1 MSIVTPFNPTY
12 CLSNALNVVEVTPN
26 PANVNNAGYTMTLTI
41 ADFAQADPIAI
52 MKQPVNPSGK
62 VFFDLSEVLR
72 VTDPTLVD
80 HGLGFQFSGPSV
92 VQIELIATE
101 VWTGGQ
107 NQIGTATG
115 YVVHG
120 AQQFEQGLLYNQ
132 SGNINGFLAALKNT
146 TATVND
152 YGVVGVL
159 MPSSGAS
166 TVVEIAVFDANNNEI
181 AAFNVPLGLVSSSPE
196 SRVQFVA
203 LYPKTLEQIQVLPS
217 IWSYYTATVGTNMF
231 FSQPYVDRVNADGGT
246 VFLTPSEIDTR
257 LFEITCP
264 IILSDTIR
272 INRACELPYRQY
284 RLAFS
289 NNLGGWD
296 YFNFDLN
303 HTETMEIQREEFTR
317 LFGTW
322 SGSNFNYNQKER
334 GRKVYDS
341 VGFERTT
348 ISAKVTSEES
358 EALKMLVGSR
368 EVQLLNGSDSEAIII
383 TDTSFPVFHDLDRSN
398 KTLTI
403 TFERAH
409 NKRFA

>member
-1 MSIVTPFNPTY
+1 
-12 CLSNALNVVEVTPN
+12 VVEVTPN

-52 MKQPVNPSGK
+52 MKQPVNPSDK

-80 HGLGFQFSGPSV
+80 HALDFQFSGPSV
-92 VQIELIATE
+92 VQIELTATE
-101 VWTGGQ
+101 IWTGGQ
-107 NQIGTATG
+107 NEIGTATG

-120 AQQFEQGLLYNQ
+120 AQQFDEGLLYNQ
-132 SGNINGFLAALKNT
+132 AARVNTFLSQLK
-146 TATVND
+146 TVQASPND

-159 MPSSGAS
+159 MPTTAAA
-166 TVVEIAVFDANNNEI
+166 TKVEVDVYDSANNLLDTI
-181 AAFNVPLGLVSSSPE
+181 DVPLGLVSSSPE

-203 LYPKTLEQIQVLPS
+203 LYPQ
-217 IWSYYTATVGTNMF
+217 N
-231 FSQPYVDRVNADGGT
+231 VNAIESLPNNWAYYIAQVGA
-246 VFLTPSEIDTR
+246 
-257 LFEITCP
+257 
-264 IILSDTIR
+264 DTILVTR
-272 INRACELPYRQY
+272 QCELPFKKY

-303 HTETMEIQREEFTR
+303 HTEIIEIQREEFTR
-317 LFGTW
+317 LFGAW
-322 SGSNFNYNQKER
+322 SGSNFDYNQKER

-341 VGFERTT
+341 VGIERVT

-383 TDTSFPVFHDLDRSN
+383 TDTSFPIFHDLDRSN

-403 TFERAH
+403 TFEKAH

>member
-41 ADFAQADPIAI
+41 VDFAKPDPIAV

-72 VTDPTLVD
+72 LTDPTLVD
-80 HGLGFQFSGPSV
+80 HGLDFQFSGPSV
-92 VQIELIATE
+92 VRIELIATE

-120 AQQFEQGLLYNQ
+120 AQQFDEGLLYNQ
-132 SGNINGFLAALKNT
+132 AAKVNTFLAELK
-146 TATVND
+146 TVQASPND
-152 YGVVGVL
+152 WGMVAVL
-159 MPSSGAS
+159 MPSTGAA
-166 TVVEIAVFDANNNEI
+166 TKVEINVYDSANNLLDTI
-181 AAFNVPLGLVSSSPE
+181 DAPLGLVSSSPE

-203 LYPKTLEQIQVLPS
+203 LYPKNIDLLDPLPAN
-217 IWSYYTATVGTNMF
+217 WSYYIAQVGT
-231 FSQPYVDRVNADGGT
+231 
-246 VFLTPSEIDTR
+246 
-257 LFEITCP
+257 
-264 IILSDTIR
+264 DTILVTR
-272 INRACELPYRQY
+272 QCELPFKKY

-303 HTETMEIQREEFTR
+303 HTENIQIEREEFTR

-322 SGSNFNYNQKER
+322 SGSNFGYNQKER

-341 VGFERTT
+341 VGIERVT

-358 EALKMLVGSR
+358 EALKILVGSR
-368 EVQLLNGSDSEAIII
+368 EVQLLNGSESEPIII

-403 TFERAH
+403 TFEKAH